1 MKSFGFIQRLTKGL
15 LYLRPK
21 SWRSL
26 QPLQLLAIREKSLF
40 LSRLETIV
48 LYAFRR
54 WLWMCPIYDM
64 PPSGSS
70 LSICLIIAYGFNI
83 CKKSPGRHDCRDLI
97 LFYEHLPFGMGDIL
111 LRCKPYYSIRS
122 PALTQPGRRQ
132 AGSISGVRAVGR
144 AMATRA
150 RSSQSMPQRWA
161 EKMMK

>member
-1 MKSFGFIQRLTKGL
+1 MFERNLMKSLGFIQRLTKGL

-48 LYAFRR
+48 LYAFRK

-70 LSICLIIAYGFNI
+70 LSVCLIIAYGFNI
-83 CKKSPGRHDCRDLI
+83 CKKSPGRHDCRDCSLSKKSVFHAI
-97 LFYEHLPFGMGDIL
+97 PVDSAGQRLPLEGKLAAQPTDEESGSLRGSPHTGGKAVL
-111 LRCKPYYSIRS
+111 LP
-122 PALTQPGRRQ
+122 
-132 AGSISGVRAVGR
+132 
-144 AMATRA
+144 
-150 RSSQSMPQRWA
+150 
-161 EKMMK
+161 